1 MRHFKMTI
9 LILLLKVTVTAQ
21 SFTYANNNPVELG
34 KVNWLRN
41 YDKALQVAEN
51 KNRPIF
57 LLFQEVPGCG
67 NCTKYGNDILSH
79 PLIVEAIEDLFVPLA
94 IYNNKQGHDKDIL
107 DHFGEPS
114 WNNPV
119 VRFLDNSGKI
129 EGDRI
134 ANFRSRA
141 LLVQSM
147 IDALEKNKIRVPGYL
162 INLEKEFASEEN
174 GTEEFYLSMYCFW
187 TGEKEIVGINGVVGT
202 EAGFMHGREV
212 VKVEYDSKLTGAN
225 RIAAKA
231 GKVHCADEIFTNDP
245 IKSKLPMQKIGKY
258 RKDRQDKY
266 YLLNSRYRSIP
277 MTEYQKSLVNSELGS
292 GRYPEHLLSP
302 RQLSLLEKKRNFVSY
317 VDKNFRESWYELF
330 GG

>member
-21 SFTYANNNPVELG
+21 TFTYPNNNPVELG
-34 KVNWLRN
+34 KVKWLRN
-41 YDKALQVAEN
+41 YDDAIRVAEN

-57 LLFQEVPGCG
+57 LLFQEVPGCS

-94 IYNNKQGHDKDIL
+94 IFNNKQGHDKEIL

-119 VRFLDNSGKI
+119 VRFLDSSGNLK
-129 EGDRI
+129 GDRV
-134 ANFRSRA
+134 ANFHSRA
-141 LLVQSM
+141 SLIVSM
-147 IDALEKNKIRVPGYL
+147 VDALEKNKKEVPGYL
-162 INLEKEFASEEN
+162 ASLEKEFEAEEN

-187 TGEKEIVGINGVVGT
+187 TGEKDIAGINGVVGT
-202 EAGFMHGREV
+202 EAGFMYGREV
-212 VKVEYDSKLTGAN
+212 VKVEYDRQLTDAEKIASKA
-225 RIAAKA
+225 R
-231 GKVHCADEIFTNDP
+231 KVKCADEVYSDKAIST
-245 IKSKLPMQKIGKY
+245 KLPTKTAGKY
-258 RKDRQDKY
+258 RKDNQDKY
-266 YLLNSRYRSIP
+266 YLSNSQYRLIP
-277 MTEYQKSLVNSELGS
+277 MTQYQKSLVNSALGF
-292 GRYPEHLLSP
+292 RQNPDYLLSP
-302 RQLSLLEKKRNFVSY
+302 RQLSLLGKKRNFASY